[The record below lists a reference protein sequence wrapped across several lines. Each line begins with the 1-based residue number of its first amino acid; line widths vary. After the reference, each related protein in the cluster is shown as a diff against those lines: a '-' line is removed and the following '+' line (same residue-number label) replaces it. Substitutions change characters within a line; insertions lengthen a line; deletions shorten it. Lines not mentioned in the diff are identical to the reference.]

1 MRLTRAEAAALG
13 VPEAKAKRTGFMKQQ
28 NGQDKVKER
37 AKKLL
42 YEGDKVFNTMC
53 RAHGLPI
60 PVPEYQFAAP
70 ERLWAVDY
78 CFDGWLCLE
87 VEGGAWTQ
95 GRHTRG
101 AGFLADIEK
110 YNELTIRGFS
120 LIRCTPE
127 DIQTGAAFALVK
139 RALGS
144 LEEQP

>member
-1 MRLTRAEAAALG
+1 MRLTKAEAKALG
-13 VPEAKAKRTGFMKQQ
+13 VPDCTNKPKCFRSNGADPLKKAAKNR
-28 NGQDKVKER
+28 
-37 AKKLL
+37 L
-42 YEGDKVFNTMC
+42 YEGDKVFDAMC
-53 RAHGLPI
+53 KAHGLPF
-60 PVPEYQFAAP
+60 PVPEFQFAAP

-110 YNELTIRGFS
+110 YNELAIRGYM

-127 DIQTGAAFALVK
+127 DIKTGAAFALVK